1 MDVDNI
7 TIDQAA
13 VKSAT
18 CKIVSINWLEEVV
31 ANEKAVAEKAY
42 LLDAGGAA
50 DAADGDDAAADTQ
63 SNGKRPT
70 RKAATKAA
78 DKTADDATSQD
89 ANGDDQ
95 KPVKK
100 VAKKAAKSDAK
111 PAAAAKTDKKR
122 AIKDEDEDD
131 DGDADAK
138 PTKKQKNSQK
148 ASSKT
153 LSIPVDEN
161 FIYERPD
168 FQSKRPETYPC
179 YQHCRTN
186 ISPKTLR
193 STLQNQA

>member
-1 MDVDNI
+1 LDVDNI

-78 DKTADDATSQD
+78 DKTADLSRRWPRRPPSLMRSLQQRQRPTRSE
-89 ANGDDQ
+89 
-95 KPVKK
+95 PSRMRMRTMTVTPMP
-100 VAKKAAKSDAK
+100 SL
-111 PAAAAKTDKKR
+111 PRSRRILKR
-122 AIKDEDEDD
+122 LL
-131 DGDADAK
+131 
-138 PTKKQKNSQK
+138 PR
-148 ASSKT
+148 
-153 LSIPVDEN
+153 L
-161 FIYERPD
+161 
-168 FQSKRPETYPC
+168 
-179 YQHCRTN
+179 
-186 ISPKTLR
+186 
-193 STLQNQA
+193 